1 MNPTLRDLEVF
12 RAVMECGGVTQAAR
26 QLGMSQPAASKMLRQ
41 AEERLGFQLFL
52 RDGKRLVPTAE
63 AHALLP
69 EWLGAAA
76 ALDGVSRLAD
86 ALRKGR
92 SGRLAVAAV
101 PVLATALLPDAVQ
114 AFRARHPG
122 VLVSLR
128 ACTALEAAHLVAD
141 HRADL
146 AVILGHSAD
155 LRVETERLGTS
166 TIGCVLPRRHALARH
181 RRLGLMDLADQ
192 PVISL
197 SAQQPVGAMLRQA
210 MAQEPRMGQV
220 VVEVSQSSIA
230 CALVRAGAGVA
241 VLDGFGLREAN
252 AQGLLV
258 RPLLPAMPLE
268 VCLLRPRH
276 HAQSI
281 PAASFTAFLK
291 EAAQRALA
299 GGRGVNEHG
308 ER

>member
-1 MNPTLRDLEVF
+1 MRDLQVF
-12 RAVMECGGVTQAAR
+12 CAIMECGGVTQAAQR
-26 QLGMSQPAASKMLRQ
+26 LRISQPAASKMLRQ
-41 AEERLGFQLFL
+41 AEDRLGFQLFV
-52 RDGKRLVPTAE
+52 REGKRLVPTAE

-92 SGRLAVAAV
+92 SGRLAIAAV
-101 PVLATALLPDAVQ
+101 PVLATALLPYVVQ
-114 AFRARHPG
+114 AFRTRQPG
-122 VLVSLR
+122 ILVSLR

-146 AVILGHSAD
+146 AVILGQSAD
-155 LRVETERLGTS
+155 PRIERERLGTS
-166 TIGCVLPRRHALARH
+166 TIGCVLHPGHPLVH
-181 RRLGLMDLADQ
+181 RRRLSLLDLADQ

-197 SAQQPVGAMLRQA
+197 SPQQPVGALLRQA
-210 MAQEPRMGQV
+210 MALEPHMGQV

-230 CALVRAGAGVA
+230 CALVRTGAGVA
-241 VLDGFGLREAN
+241 VLDGFGLLEART
-252 AQGLLV
+252 QGLSV
-258 RPLLPAMPLE
+258 RPLQPVLPLE

-281 PAASFTAFLK
+281 PAALFTDLLRETAR
-291 EAAQRALA
+291 EALA
-299 GGRGVNEHG
+299 EGHGRG
-308 ER
+308 

>member
-1 MNPTLRDLEVF
+1 MDPTLRDLEVF
-12 RAVMECGGVTQAAR
+12 RAVMECGSVTQAAQ
-26 QLGMSQPAASKMLRQ
+26 QLRISQPAASKMLRQ
-41 AEERLGFQLFL
+41 AEDRLGFQLFA
-52 RDGKRLVPTAE
+52 REGKRLVPTAE

-92 SGRLAVAAV
+92 SGRLAIAAV
-101 PVLATALLPDAVQ
+101 PVLATALLPEAVQ

-122 VLVSLR
+122 ILVSLR

-146 AVILGHSAD
+146 ALILGHSAD
-155 LRVETERLGTS
+155 LRVETERLGAS
-166 TIGCVLPRRHALARH
+166 TIGCALPPRHPLARR
-181 RRLGLMDLADQ
+181 RRLSLADLADQ
-192 PVISL
+192 HVISL
-197 SAQQPVGAMLRQA
+197 TPQQPVGAMLRQA

-241 VLDGFGLREAN
+241 VLDGFGLREAH

-258 RPLLPAMPLE
+258 RPLLPALPLE

-276 HAQSI
+276 HARSI
-281 PAASFTAFLK
+281 LAANFTALLRDTTR
-291 EAAQRALA
+291 QALA
-299 GGRGVNEHG
+299 DGQGRG
-308 ER
+308 

>member
-1 MNPTLRDLEVF
+1 MVMDPTLRDLEVF
-12 RAVMECGGVTQAAR
+12 RAVMACGSVTRAAQELR
-26 QLGMSQPAASKMLRQ
+26 ISQPAASKMLRQ
-41 AEERLGFQLFL
+41 AEDRLGFQLFV
-52 RDGKRLVPTAE
+52 REGKRLVPTAE

-69 EWLGAAA
+69 EWLGAVA

-92 SGRLAVAAV
+92 SGRLAIAAV
-101 PVLATALLPDAVQ
+101 PVLATALLPEAVQ

-122 VLVSLR
+122 ILISIR
-128 ACTALEAAHLVAD
+128 ACTALEAANLVAD

-155 LRVETERLGTS
+155 LRVETERLGAS
-166 TIGCVLPRRHALARH
+166 PIGCVLPPRHPLARQ
-181 RRLGLMDLADQ
+181 RRLSLVDLADQ

-197 SAQQPVGAMLRQA
+197 SPQQPVGAMLRQA

-241 VLDGFGLREAN
+241 VLDGFGLHEAR
-252 AQGLLV
+252 AQGLV
-258 RPLLPAMPLE
+258 ARPLRPALPLE

-276 HAQSI
+276 HAQSG
-281 PAASFTAFLK
+281 PAANFTALLR
-291 EAAQRALA
+291 ETSRQVLAEGHEQR
-299 GGRGVNEHG
+299 
-308 ER
+308 

>member
-1 MNPTLRDLEVF
+1 MDPTLRDLQVF
-12 RAVMECGGVTQAAR
+12 QAVMECGGVTAAAR

-52 RDGKRLVPTAE
+52 RDGRRLVPTAE

-76 ALDGVSRLAD
+76 ALGGVSRLAD

-92 SGRLAVAAV
+92 SGRLAIAAV

-114 AFRARHPG
+114 AFRAQHPG
-122 VLVSLR
+122 ILVSLR
-128 ACTALEAAHLVAD
+128 ACTALEAAHLVAE

-155 LRVETERLGTS
+155 LRVETERLGLS
-166 TIGCVLPRRHALARH
+166 SVGCVLPRGHLLARH
-181 RRLGLMDLADQ
+181 RRLRLEDLADQ
-192 PVISL
+192 PIISL
-197 SAQQPVGAMLRQA
+197 SPQQPVGAMLREA
-210 MAQEPRMGQV
+210 MGRQQPRMGQV

-241 VLDGFGLREAN
+241 VLDGFGLREART
-252 AQGLLV
+252 QGLLV
-258 RPLLPAMPLE
+258 RPLLPALPLE
-268 VCLLRPRH
+268 VSLLRPRH
-276 HAQSI
+276 HASSI
-281 PAASFTAFLK
+281 PAGTFTALLRSV
-291 EAAQRALA
+291 AGRALA
-299 GGRGVNEHG
+299 EGQGQG
-308 ER
+308 

>member
-1 MNPTLRDLEVF
+1 MDPTLRDLQVF
-12 RAVMECGGVTQAAR
+12 RAVMERGGVTQAAQ
-26 QLGMSQPAASKMLRQ
+26 QLGISQPAASKMLRQ
-41 AEERLGFQLFL
+41 AEERLGFQLFV

-92 SGRLAVAAV
+92 SGRLAIAAV
-101 PVLATALLPDAVQ
+101 PVLATALLPEAVQ
-114 AFRARHPG
+114 AFRAQQPG

-155 LRVETERLGTS
+155 LRVETEHLGTS
-166 TIGCVLPRRHALARH
+166 MVGCVLPRRHPLARH

-192 PVISL
+192 PIISL

-210 MAQEPRMGQV
+210 MAREPGMGQV

-230 CALVRAGAGVA
+230 CALVRAGAGLA
-241 VLDGFGLREAN
+241 VLDGFGLREAR

-258 RPLLPAMPLE
+258 RPLLPVLPLE
-268 VCLLRPRH
+268 VGLLRPRQ
-276 HAQSI
+276 HAQSLS
-281 PAASFTAFLK
+281 AGSFIALLRETAR
-291 EAAQRALA
+291 RALA
-299 GGRGVNEHG
+299 TRHGRN
-308 ER
+308 